1 MAGSVENKKAS
12 NVPPVSKGSHFFK
25 CVGHCAVVTV
35 NCLEQF
41 FMLLQN
47 MDISTIKFYYE
58 RGDFQKWIRNVV
70 GASEL
75 ARRMDRIRGDI
86 SGENLRKQLLGIVQT
101 CVVELRKRG

>member
-1 MAGSVENKKAS
+1 MAGSAENMKES
-12 NVPPVSKGSHFFK
+12 NLLPVSKGSHFFK

-35 NCLEQF
+35 NCIEQF
-41 FMLLQN
+41 LVLLQT
-47 MDISTIKFYYE
+47 MDVSTIQFYYE
-58 RGDFQKWIRNVV
+58 RGDFQKWMKNVV

-101 CVVELRKRG
+101 CVVELRKRV